1 MKFSEMK
8 YERPDLQQSKIIA
21 DKIQNELKNAVTFEQ
36 ADKAFI
42 DWDQFTAGIDTMISL
57 AYTRHT
63 IDTADQFYDKEVE
76 YIDEVSPEF
85 TDIQQ
90 SFSKLLV
97 ESTFRPQL
105 EEKYGSLLFK
115 NAEIFLKA
123 FSPEII
129 PETQE
134 INKLETAYQ
143 KLLASAQIEFD
154 GEKRTISQMY
164 PYKQSADDKVRREA
178 WLEEARFYSSHGREL
193 DDIYDQM
200 VKLRDKAAHKLGYDH
215 YVKLGYLQMNRNCYT
230 ADDVKKFR
238 RAVVKYIVPVAN
250 QLYREQ
256 AKRTGLEYPFTFA
269 DAALRFRDGNP
280 MPQGTADDILE
291 TGKKL
296 YHSLSEESREFID
309 MMYADGLMDV
319 LFYFC

>member
-129 PETQE
+129 L
-134 INKLETAYQ
+134 I
-143 KLLASAQIEFD
+143 
-154 GEKRTISQMY
+154 
-164 PYKQSADDKVRREA
+164 
-178 WLEEARFYSSHGREL
+178 
-193 DDIYDQM
+193 
-200 VKLRDKAAHKLGYDH
+200 
-215 YVKLGYLQMNRNCYT
+215 
-230 ADDVKKFR
+230 
-238 RAVVKYIVPVAN
+238 
-250 QLYREQ
+250 
-256 AKRTGLEYPFTFA
+256 
-269 DAALRFRDGNP
+269 
-280 MPQGTADDILE
+280 
-291 TGKKL
+291 
-296 YHSLSEESREFID
+296 
-309 MMYADGLMDV
+309 
-319 LFYFC
+319 